1 MQYFVISPN
10 GQKYGPADVQTLNTW
25 VQEGRVVSTSMLE
38 DAATGQIIPVDQV
51 PGLVI
56 VPATPNYQNPH
67 AQYPRG
73 QMVGGFDNGESD
85 LRTAWTFAI
94 IGVVC
99 SFVIGICCSF
109 FSLFNIFSILGLVY
123 CSNAKKKGNPNTQ
136 NALICSITGI
146 VIGPAIWVILLIV
159 ARSFRWN

>member
-56 VPATPNYQNPH
+56 VPANPNYQNPH

-73 QMVGGFDNGESD
+73 QMVGGFDNGETD
-85 LRTAWTFAI
+85 LRTAWILAI
-94 IGVVC
+94 IGLVASVVM
-99 SFVIGICCSF
+99 SICCSCF
-109 FSLFNIFSILGLVY
+109 GVINIFSILGIVY
-123 CSNAKKKGNPNTQ
+123 SSNAKKKGNPNTQ
-136 NALICSITGI
+136 NALICSIIGVALSPLIYGI
-146 VIGPAIWVILLIV
+146 ILLV
-159 ARSFRWN
+159 ALNYR